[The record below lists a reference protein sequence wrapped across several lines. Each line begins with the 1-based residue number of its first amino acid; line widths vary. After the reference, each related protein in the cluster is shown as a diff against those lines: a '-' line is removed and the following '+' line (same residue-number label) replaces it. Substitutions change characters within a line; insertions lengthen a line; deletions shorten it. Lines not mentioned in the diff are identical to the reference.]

1 MSLPAAI
8 PAGLFHAGNTCP
20 FCQEAVSA
28 GQLIITCPS
37 CGSIHHDSCW
47 AHKSGCSSYHC
58 DKTERMTNP
67 ARPADIV
74 LTSDEVSKAPVMP
87 ERPRRVGTAAAAAM
101 FMPPTPVRHSRMAII
116 GAIFAAFSAVGIIG
130 AVLDNVTLVALGIM
144 LAIGALLIGVIALLR
159 INNANNRISG
169 VPLAA
174 GAVVAPVILMLGYFA
189 ILSSHYSST
198 GRNMRLDFK
207 LQESL
212 PKESNLVRMP
222 PVIANS
228 TRANVVIRHG
238 EAFTGMSMGSGVVMK
253 VHDHRAYMITN
264 KHVIGEAKSGSIK
277 VMFYTGEES
286 KADIE
291 WTAPDGVDLAI
302 LSCQV
307 ISFEKYKQ
315 IVIAENILPPGESVF
330 AIGNPMGL
338 FWTYTDGSISGLRTI
353 DGGPHGVELYQT
365 QTPINSGNSGGGLF
379 TRKGELIGINTMT
392 QDKQSAEGLSFAI
405 STETLLKLLTPEQR
419 EKWLGVEIRKE
430 QP

>member
-1 MSLPAAI
+1 MSTPQAI
-8 PAGLFHAGNTCP
+8 PAGLFHSGNTCP
-20 FCQEAVSA
+20 FCQEGVSA

-47 AHKSGCSSYHC
+47 AHKNGCSSYHC
-58 DKTERMTNP
+58 DTTAQMSNP
-67 ARPADIV
+67 QRPADIV
-74 LTSDEVSKAPVMP
+74 LTVDEVAKAPLMP
-87 ERPRRVGTAAAAAM
+87 ERPKRVGTAAAAAM
-101 FMPPTPVRHSRMAII
+101 FMPPKPTRYSRMAII
-116 GAIFAAFSAVGIIG
+116 GAVIAALSLIGIVGAFTDKANI
-130 AVLDNVTLVALGIM
+130 LALGIG
-144 LAIGALLIGVIALLR
+144 LSFAALVIGVIALLR
-159 INNANNRISG
+159 INNPENRISG

-174 GAVVAPVILMLGYFA
+174 GSIVAPVVLMLAYFGV
-189 ILSSHYSST
+189 LSTHYSHTS
-198 GRNMRLDFK
+198 NSMKLDFK

-212 PKESNLVRMP
+212 PKEANLARMP
-222 PVIANS
+222 PVIANA

-238 EAFTGMSMGSGVVMK
+238 DTFSGMSMGSGVVMK
-253 VHDHRAYMITN
+253 MDEHRAYMITN
-264 KHVIGEAKSGSIK
+264 KHVIGDAKSGSIK

-307 ISFEKYKQ
+307 IGFDKYKQ

-405 STETLLKLLTPEQR
+405 STETLMKLLSPEQR
-419 EKWLGVEIRKE
+419 KKWLGVEIRKE